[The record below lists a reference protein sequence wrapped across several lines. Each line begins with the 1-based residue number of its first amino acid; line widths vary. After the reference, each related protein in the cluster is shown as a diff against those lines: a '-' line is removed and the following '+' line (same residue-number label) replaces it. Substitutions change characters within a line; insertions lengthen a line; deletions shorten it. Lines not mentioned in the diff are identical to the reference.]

1 MLETFS
7 VGDKVEMLVTDSLKN
22 PFHNE
27 KANQHNDA
35 ATNILKMST
44 TSSHQNIVVINI
56 SFTKKSLFVNFL

>member
-27 KANQHNDA
+27 KGNQNNDV
-35 ATNILKMST
+35 NLIMSP
-44 TSSHQNIVVINI
+44 
-56 SFTKKSLFVNFL
+56 KY